1 MEPEKRLTQNTV
13 APPEGEGADIDMA
26 VVVSAGQNEIEQM
39 AKLGI
44 DIVPHRKRINDEK
57 LDEKFKDPND
67 PLRLV
72 FVEQW
77 EDQDALAAHFQ
88 KAESRAFVR
97 ALRDLLAEPAAIEI
111 YRAEPLQMG

>member
-1 MEPEKRLTQNTV
+1 MVTGTVLAEEETFDEVVALSLAHVQRSRGEPGCLAHAV
-13 APPEGEGADIDMA
+13 HIDCE
-26 VVVSAGQNEIEQM
+26 N
-39 AKLGI
+39 
-44 DIVPHRKRINDEK
+44 
-57 LDEKFKDPND
+57 

>member
-1 MEPEKRLTQNTV
+1 MIMVTGTVLAEEETFDEVVALSLAHVQRSRGEPGCLAHAV
-13 APPEGEGADIDMA
+13 HIDCE
-26 VVVSAGQNEIEQM
+26 N
-39 AKLGI
+39 
-44 DIVPHRKRINDEK
+44 
-57 LDEKFKDPND
+57 

-77 EDQDALAAHFQ
+77 EDQDALATHFQ

>member
-1 MEPEKRLTQNTV
+1 MIMVTGTVLAEEETFDEVVALSLAHVQRSRGEPGCLAHAV
-13 APPEGEGADIDMA
+13 HIDCE
-26 VVVSAGQNEIEQM
+26 N
-39 AKLGI
+39 
-44 DIVPHRKRINDEK
+44 
-57 LDEKFKDPND
+57 